1 MTKVTPYSAS
11 LFDLV
16 RSQNKDLIKSFFLS
30 FKRAFKAEVL
40 DKKNFQGTTTIK
52 GEQYQ
57 IQDPNSPRNLASQMA
72 ATTPSIQAN
81 TTAKQYNPK
90 ELSLTPMNTD
100 LPLKRVKVVFD
111 RQRNFSM
118 IFHFQES
125 SSKNTHTVTL
135 AFNDSADPLI
145 S

>member
-1 MTKVTPYSAS
+1 MGFGISP
-11 LFDLV
+11 
-16 RSQNKDLIKSFFLS
+16 
-30 FKRAFKAEVL
+30 
-40 DKKNFQGTTTIK
+40 IK

-81 TTAKQYNPK
+81 KTAKQYNPN
-90 ELSLTPMNTD
+90 ELLLTPMNTD
-100 LPLKRVKVVFD
+100 LPLNRVKVVFD
-111 RQRNFSM
+111 SQRNFSM

-125 SSKNTHTVTL
+125 GSKNTHTVTL

>member
-16 RSQNKDLIKSFFLS
+16 RSRNNDLIKGFFLS
-30 FKRAFKAEVL
+30 FKTDFKAEVL

-57 IQDPNSPRNLASQMA
+57 IQDPYFARNLASQIA
-72 ATTPSIQAN
+72 ATPPPVQAN

-90 ELSLTPMNTD
+90 ELLLTPMNTD

-125 SSKNTHTVTL
+125 GSENKHTVTL